1 MRLLMLAALVGLA
14 TATAAVAD
22 PAANK
27 QLYCDFI
34 ENVFNKRQPS
44 VADRYVAVDF
54 VEHNPNL
61 PQGLA
66 GKKQFV
72 ASVLAG
78 FSDYHGDIQ
87 DVVAEGDKLVARV
100 LWTGR
105 RTARLLACPPPA
117 TSCVSPRPISFA
129 STRESSPSTG
139 MSSTACRA
147 PSPSA
152 SSRRRRRR
160 TSRRQRSN
168 RDALGADSIRHRVIY
183 FARQQHEPCAAR
195 RAGRVR
201 SRPDSAPSESV
212 SRGGAARRSCR
223 L

>member
-27 QLYCDFI
+27 QLYCDYI

-100 LWTGR
+100 LWTGTQDGPFIGLPPSGNKLR
-105 RTARLLACPPPA
+105 FSTADFFRIDQGKLAEHWDVVDSLPRAVALGLVPPPKTPNQPPPA
-117 TSCVSPRPISFA
+117 KQP
-129 STRESSPSTG
+129 
-139 MSSTACRA
+139 
-147 PSPSA
+147 
-152 SSRRRRRR
+152 
-160 TSRRQRSN
+160 
-168 RDALGADSIRHRVIY
+168 
-183 FARQQHEPCAAR
+183 
-195 RAGRVR
+195 
-201 SRPDSAPSESV
+201 
-212 SRGGAARRSCR
+212 
-223 L
+223 